1 MIAKPLGED
10 FNFCWLRF
18 QSNIGCKAGKTDGE
32 ASSVDKGKKMSYP
45 LANFSQI
52 KGFSPIFQLPNG
64 QLLMVDFS

>member
-1 MIAKPLGED
+1 
-10 FNFCWLRF
+10 
-18 QSNIGCKAGKTDGE
+18 
-32 ASSVDKGKKMSYP
+32 MSYP